1 MVGFLNGIVLIILLF
16 CLVTQSCLTL
26 ATPWTVACQAPLS
39 MGILQARIL
48 EWVALLQGIFPT
60 QGSNWGLLYCRQIL
74 YCLSEWEFTNFYL
87 EMVWLLNKS
96 FSLYVWN
103 IYKFYFYFTFWIQ
116 LAFCSANNND
126 LNSVILIKYSLFIIS
141 Y

>member
-26 ATPWTVACQAPLS
+26 PTPWTVACQAPLS